1 MRSVVI
7 LLALL
12 VGLAGESFAQGQA
25 LDSSPSAAGSD
36 TAEVSGIFELSLEDA
51 IRSAIIR
58 SDEARI
64 ARTEVDVAESQV
76 GSARSA
82 ALPQIDANL
91 GYTRTFRS
99 MFDTGASVE
108 IPDSLRFSPDPNLP
122 LADRVRYLEEM
133 APLAGLGGMGA
144 LFGDLPFGQKNTYA
158 ATVSAS
164 QLLYSA
170 GRVGAAL
177 GIAQKYRGAAGPQLS
192 AGLSEAG

>member
-64 ARTEVDVAESQV
+64 ARTEGEGAGSQV
-76 GSARSA
+76 GSASAA
-82 ALPQIDANL
+82 ALPPDEANVV
-91 GYTRTFRS
+91 YTRNRLPRV
-99 MFDTGASVE
+99 D
-108 IPDSLRFSPDPNLP
+108 P
-122 LADRVRYLEEM
+122 LASAHGADPPPVR
-133 APLAGLGGMGA
+133 
-144 LFGDLPFGQKNTYA
+144 
-158 ATVSAS
+158 
-164 QLLYSA
+164 
-170 GRVGAAL
+170 
-177 GIAQKYRGAAGPQLS
+177 
-192 AGLSEAG
+192 

>member
-64 ARTEVDVAESQV
+64 ARTEVEVAESQV

-82 ALPQIDANL
+82 ALPQIEAEL
-91 GYTRTFRS
+91 SYTPTFS
-99 MFDTGASVE
+99 PIYDTSARVE
-108 IPDSLRFSPDPNLP
+108 IPDPLR
-122 LADRVRYLEEM
+122 
-133 APLAGLGGMGA
+133 
-144 LFGDLPFGQKNTYA
+144 
-158 ATVSAS
+158 
-164 QLLYSA
+164 
-170 GRVGAAL
+170 
-177 GIAQKYRGAAGPQLS
+177 
-192 AGLSEAG
+192 